1 MHSYCFRKSI
11 KRSAEPGFRG
21 ICLLIA
27 LFIGVRPV
35 LAEKLPAGGSDV
47 SFDQAFLEW
56 NVSGREHKSVQKEI
70 RSVSGQPFRQCVELE
85 MKKRTERIYD
95 IQYNDRISG
104 QIEKG
109 DVLLCSFF
117 ARCLESSDE
126 SGLGEILVTSSIR
139 YRERPSNLFTKTYAV
154 GKRWKH
160 FLIPHTAA
168 VPGDAG
174 CAVAFRLGGLK
185 PQTIQIGGFRIMNY
199 KAGRTMDELPIT
211 ETRYAGM
218 EPDAPW
224 RKAAQERIHEHRMEN
239 MLVEVVD
246 QRGNPIPGARVQVEL
261 KNHAFGFGAALSVNA
276 MFNPKKPEESKQYQ
290 DAVEDL
296 FNKAVFENRM
306 KWRFYRDDDEQ
317 LEEAMA
323 WCAARN
329 IPMRGHVVVW
339 PAWKRLPGGMEEK
352 WADNPDGFRRVIE
365 EHVAKMATAYPDTF
379 AEWDVVNEL
388 YSQHGFVDMY
398 GKDVVVDWFRMA
410 KEANPNFKRY
420 INDYA
425 ILSGSD
431 GAHRNNYY
439 GWIGYLLEQ
448 GAPLDGI
455 GLQGHFRV
463 PVPPEEILRRLDRFA
478 EYGLEMQ
485 ITEFDFEET
494 DELLQ
499 ARYARDF
506 MTAVFSHPQVT
517 GIMTWCVGERSSSKP
532 AAAFFTADWKKKRIA
547 LAWEHMIEKEWHTKR
562 VRRTNADGQTGVRGF
577 LGDYEIAVSFNG
589 KTKVVKHELLKGSG
603 KVVVKF

>member
-1 MHSYCFRKSI
+1 MHGCSFCK
-11 KRSAEPGFRG
+11 
-21 ICLLIA
+21 LINRA
-27 LFIGVRPV
+27 AVHGLSGMV
-35 LAEKLPAGGSDV
+35 LAPLFLGALTVQAERIPMGGEEL
-47 SFDQAFLEW
+47 SFEQEFLEW
-56 NVSGREHKSVQKEI
+56 GVSGGKRQSVEKKV
-70 RSVSGQPFRQCVELE
+70 RSASGISAKKCVELK
-85 MKKRTERIYD
+85 MTERTDRIFD
-95 IQYNDRISG
+95 IQYNNRIAG
-104 QIEKG
+104 RIEKD

-126 SGLGEILVTSSIR
+126 SALGKILVTSSIR
-139 YRERPSNLFTKTYAV
+139 YKERPSNLFTKTYTV

-160 FLIPHTAA
+160 FLIPHTAP

-174 CAVAFRLGGLK
+174 CAIGFRLGGLK
-185 PQTIQIGGFRIMNY
+185 PQTIQIGGFEIINY
-199 KAGRTMDELPIT
+199 KNKRMMDELPIT
-211 ETRYAGM
+211 ETRYEGM

-224 RKAAQERIHEHRMEN
+224 RKAAQERIREHRMEN

-246 QRGNPIPGARVQVEL
+246 RQGRPIPGARVQMEL

-276 MFNPKKPEESKQYQ
+276 MFNPKKPEESKRHQ

-306 KWRFYRDDDEQ
+306 KWRFYRDNDEQ

-329 IPMRGHVVVW
+329 ISMRGHVMVW
-339 PAWKRLPGGMEEK
+339 PAWKRLPSGMEEK
-352 WADNPDGFRRVIE
+352 WADKPDEFRRVIE
-365 EHVAKMATAYPDTF
+365 EHVAKMATQYPDTF

-388 YSQHGFVDMY
+388 YSQHEFVDMY
-398 GKDVVVDWFRMA
+398 DKDVVADWFRIA
-410 KEANPNFKRY
+410 KEANPSFKRY
-420 INDYA
+420 VNDYG

-431 GAHRNNYY
+431 EAHQNNYHE
-439 GWIGYLLEQ
+439 WIGYLLEQ
-448 GAPLDGI
+448 GAPVDGI
-455 GLQGHFRV
+455 GLQGHFRA
-463 PVPPEEILRRLDRFA
+463 PVPPEEILRRLDRFG

-506 MTAVFSHPQVT
+506 MTAVFSHPQTT
-517 GIMTWCVGERSSSKP
+517 GIMTWCVGELSSSKP

-547 LAWEHMIEKEWHTKR
+547 LAWEHMIEKEWHTER
-562 VRRTNADGQTGVRGF
+562 ISRTNAEGLAGVRGF
-577 LGDYEIAVSFNG
+577 LGDYEITVLFNG
-589 KTKVVKHELLKGSG
+589 KTKVVKHELLKGSD